1 MMPRS
6 RKQRHRYLPLALAI
20 LIILAGCRTADEA
33 PIATQL
39 SSVTTALT
47 KTPEPAGRIA
57 EPDASFGLST
67 GEIESLNSLRKVD
80 EYPLYTMHYT
90 GSYNT
95 PITEFDSRQMIDP
108 SDNSRR
114 EPAPGWACSLFA
126 AFGDS
131 AGMLY
136 GRNFDWRFSPA
147 LLLFTDPEDG
157 YASVSMVDIEY
168 LGFGGDLSGKVDD
181 LPLSERRRLL
191 DAPLLPFDGMN
202 EQGLVIG
209 MAAVPPGDMRPDPDK
224 EVIGSL
230 GVIREIL
237 DHAGDTNEAVEIMAR
252 YNIDMGGGPPLHYL
266 IADTTGRGL
275 LVEFY
280 QGEMKV
286 IINQSPWH
294 RATNFLKSA
303 YEDPAEGVCWRNNEL
318 GRRLEETGGV
328 LSTGEAMDLLRS
340 VSQTNTQW
348 SIVYGMNGG
357 DVLVAMG
364 RDYDNRHAFE
374 FEMGDRQPNSE

>member
-1 MMPRS
+1 MMLRS
-6 RKQRHRYLPLALAI
+6 DKQWHRCLVFALVI
-20 LIILAGCRTADEA
+20 LIFLAGCRTADET
-33 PIATQL
+33 PIATRL
-39 SSVTTALT
+39 SSATLAIAQ
-47 KTPEPAGRIA
+47 TPGPTSQIA
-57 EPDASFGLST
+57 EPGASFGLSAD
-67 GEIESLNSLRKVD
+67 EIESLTSLRKVD
-80 EYPLYTMHYT
+80 EYPLYTMRYI
-90 GSYNT
+90 GSYHT
-95 PITEFDSRQMIDP
+95 PIAEFDSQQMIDP
-108 SDNSRR
+108 SDSSKGAPV
-114 EPAPGWACSLFA
+114 PAWACSLFA

-168 LGFGGDLSGKVDD
+168 LGFGEALSGKVDE

-191 DAPLLPFDGMN
+191 DALFLPFDGMN
-202 EQGLVIG
+202 EQGLVVG

-224 EVIGSL
+224 EVIDSL

-237 DHAGDTNEAVEIMAR
+237 DHASDTNEAVEIMAK

-266 IADTTGRGL
+266 IGDTTGQGV

-286 IINQSPWH
+286 ITNQSPWH

-303 YEDPAEGVCWRNNEL
+303 YDDPAEGVCWRHDEI
-318 GRRLEETGGV
+318 GRRLEETGGI

-348 SIVYGMNGG
+348 SIVYDMNDN

-364 RDYDNRHAFE
+364 REYDNRHTFE
-374 FEMGDRQPNSE
+374 LEVEDSRPNSE